1 MFSILLP
8 LLKGLLLSWIIL
20 CSQMVCAQINS
31 LDKRNT
37 TISGHWKWDV
47 SDWSKC
53 KYHKPG
59 TQSSCL
65 RRRTVTCVFT
75 KNWSVVAPFYCH
87 RYAPDL
93 KPETEES
100 CSPCHRPCIL
110 SQWKPWSECN
120 CGKKYRTRSVLYM
133 PPEGAVEQ
141 CQPKLFVKMIM
152 QHATESTNGDTESG
166 QVVASWVMLSFIW
179 CILKQVACPKMS
191 FYCTQIFTVQ
201 NILYVNRLG
210 IVFWDWTPRLN
221 SRNVSSKYSKAITC
235 TVLFLPV
242 HRKGQNYL
250 NSWMCYLYSNAMY
263 VYLAIQMFRRCFP
276 IMCMSVSL
284 RRENPR

>member
-20 CSQMVCAQINS
+20 CSHVVCAQVNS

-37 TISGHWKWDV
+37 TISGHWTWDV

-59 TQSSCL
+59 DQSSCL

-75 KNWSVVAPFYCH
+75 KNWPVVAPFYCH
-87 RYAPDL
+87 RYASDL

-141 CQPKLFVKMIM
+141 CQPTVEQAVCEDNNATCDRVYEWRHGEWSSCRMVS
-152 QHATESTNGDTESG
+152 HA
-166 QVVASWVMLSFIW
+166 F
-179 CILKQVACPKMS
+179 
-191 FYCTQIFTVQ
+191 
-201 NILYVNRLG
+201 LYLVY
-210 IVFWDWTPRLN
+210 FET
-221 SRNVSSKYSKAITC
+221 SS
-235 TVLFLPV
+235 LP
-242 HRKGQNYL
+242 
-250 NSWMCYLYSNAMY
+250 
-263 VYLAIQMFRRCFP
+263 
-276 IMCMSVSL
+276 
-284 RRENPR
+284 